1 MKTNTL
7 NPNLTIVMHGLGTEQ
22 EKVIS
27 GRFKVINP
35 DFKGG
40 SFLENLCRK
49 IYNFFSLI
57 FGYEPVITVTVK
69 RSIENGGKE
78 AQYDYPSALIYEG
91 DLDWAVKINV
101 LIDEKNTR
109 LEKAGQRVKAQEDE
123 VKRQIEQMRSIEY
136 LDATQNRIPIP
147 GEIGY
152 ILGFGPIIK
161 SSEPIVPIKFPQNL
175 PGLNLGYRPGG

>member
-101 LIDEKNTR
+101 LIDEKKTR
-109 LEKAGQRVKAQEDE
+109 LEQARQRVEAQQAASE
-123 VKRQIEQMRSIEY
+123 KQKKQMRSIEFQN
-136 LDATQNRIPIP
+136 ATENRIQVPN
-147 GEIGY
+147 EIDY

-161 SSEPIVPIKFPQNL
+161 SSETFVPIKFPQNL

>member
-1 MKTNTL
+1 
-7 NPNLTIVMHGLGTEQ
+7 MHGLGTEQ

-91 DLDWAVKINV
+91 DLNWAVTINV

-109 LEKAGQRVKAQEDE
+109 IEKAGLRVEAQQAASE
-123 VKRQIEQMRSIEY
+123 KQKEQMESIQNGV
-136 LDATQNRIPIP
+136 AAANRIPMP
-147 GEIGY
+147 GELAY
-152 ILGFGPIIK
+152 IHGVGPIIK
-161 SSEPIVPIKFPQNL
+161 NRNKLAPWKCPKNL
-175 PGLNLGYRPGG
+175 PGLKLGG